1 MTITVKILKVI
12 IARNMNII
20 NSKDLQRIFYKI
32 KSELMSFNIL
42 IKLGVLN

>member
-1 MTITVKILKVI
+1 MNITVKILKVV

-20 NSKDLQRIFYKI
+20 NSKDLQRIFCKI
-32 KSELMSFNIL
+32 TSELMSFNIL